1 VSEPN
6 GFSVVVRQS
15 PTGPEFYVSLLDE
28 RIAFTRGLVPQAIV
42 GVLKRPPV
50 VGQALKPEDFARNRV
65 FVDYLHDFLKRELP
79 KAPAMRVEARRQGK
93 GWVYVIDRRTP
104 TPAGEVPPHD
114 IIGAVEVRDGEL
126 VPDSYQ
132 PNPNH
137 VILSDRGLFQLDP
150 QLHARLVEEVS
161 AIKR

>member
-1 VSEPN
+1 MNEPN
-6 GFSVVVRQS
+6 AFHVVARQS
-15 PTGPEFYVSLLDE
+15 PTGIEYYVSLLDE
-28 RIAFTRGLVPQAIV
+28 EFAFTRGLVPQAIV

-50 VGQALKPEDFARNRV
+50 VGQQMKPEDFARNRP

-79 KAPAMRVEARRQGK
+79 KVPAMRAEARRQGK

-104 TPAGEVPPHD
+104 MPAGEVPTHD

-150 QLHARLVEEVS
+150 QLHARLVAEVS